1 MSYHRQSR
9 PAYQTD
15 RQLRQRLA
23 EGVGAEAANPTSSY
37 PVTIPD
43 TARDEERR
51 NLDERP
57 DTPRASPPDS
67 RPETWAK
74 GLNRGGKDGK
84 QNGRKKNK
92 AGKRA
97 NAPGLNSTIPHLSH
111 DPIPGALLSPPG
123 GP

>member
-23 EGVGAEAANPTSSY
+23 EGVGAEAANPTSSC
-37 PVTIPD
+37 PVTTPD

-57 DTPRASPPDS
+57 DTPRVSLTDY

-84 QNGRKKNK
+84 QNDRQKQGRK
-92 AGKRA
+92 ALERSR
-97 NAPGLNSTIPHLSH
+97 PQLNDTPSLS
-111 DPIPGALLSPPG
+111 
-123 GP
+123 